1 VLIADRPA
9 RRMPHG
15 WLVRTDY
22 REPVSVEAGPA
33 ADSSADGAVRR
44 YGARHR
50 FAGGAAALLAAAGL
64 WGVWRLAIAGPSV
77 RHADVVALAGAGLE
91 GTGSTWGA
99 HLWSVA
105 RPILG
110 IVSIRFVVVAVVI
123 ACLFA
128 LYRKRFVLTVQLALL
143 VGGANV
149 TTQLLKSGISRT
161 DLGLG
166 DSLLNSW
173 PSGHTTV
180 AASVSMALT
189 LAVPRRLRPAAIV
202 LGVVYTTATGV
213 GTMIG
218 GWHRASDVI
227 GAVLVVLAWA
237 GLVTALDGRL
247 EPGHRP
253 KTARAT
259 RTVIAL
265 LGGMAVVAGATAA
278 LALDRT
284 LGLGVAVLH
293 SRADLLIAFAG
304 GAVGVAAVCC
314 LAFAMLGALLA
325 LADDDAV

>member
-1 VLIADRPA
+1 M
-9 RRMPHG
+9 RRHG
-15 WLVRTDY
+15 
-22 REPVSVEAGPA
+22 S
-33 ADSSADGAVRR
+33 
-44 YGARHR
+44 RHR
-50 FAGGAAALLAAAGL
+50 YAGGATALLAAVAL
-64 WGVWRLAIAGPSV
+64 WGVWRLAIAGRAV
-77 RHADVVALAGAGLE
+77 RGADVVALAGAGLE

-105 RPILG
+105 RPILAV
-110 IVSIRFVVVAVVI
+110 VSIRFVVVVLVV

-149 TTQLLKSGISRT
+149 TTQLLKSGVSRT

-189 LAVPRRLRPAAIV
+189 LAVPRRLRPPVIV
-202 LGVVYTTATGV
+202 LGVIYTTATGV

-218 GWHRASDVI
+218 GWHRASDVV

-247 EPGHRP
+247 EPARRA

-259 RTVIAL
+259 RTVVAL
-265 LGGMAVVAGATAA
+265 LVGLAIVAGAIGA
-278 LALDRT
+278 LVLDRT
-284 LGLGVAVLH
+284 IGLGVAARH
-293 SRADLLIAFAG
+293 SRTDLLIAFAG
-304 GAVGVAAVCC
+304 GATAIVAVCC
-314 LAFAMLGALLA
+314 LAFAVLGALLA
-325 LADDDAV
+325 LADDDAG